1 MDSIFW
7 FLIIP
12 FSLPLLNTTAI
23 MTLIQYKY
31 IKTMEDSQKRRKQIL
46 SEMYEEMPVQEE
58 VLHMNLQSNPLFLPA
73 NILAGIIYKL
83 RHR

>member
-7 FLIIP
+7 FLIIL
-12 FSLPLLNTTAI
+12 FSLPLLITTAI
-23 MTLIQYKY
+23 MTPIQYKY

>member
-7 FLIIP
+7 FLIIL
-12 FSLPLLNTTAI
+12 FSLPLLITTAI
-23 MTLIQYKY
+23 MTPIQYRY
-31 IKTMEDSQKRRKQIL
+31 IKTMEDSKKRRKQIL

-58 VLHMNLQSNPLFLPA
+58 VLHMNVQSNPLFLPA

>member
-7 FLIIP
+7 FLIIL
-12 FSLPLLNTTAI
+12 FGLPLLITTGI
-23 MTLIQYKY
+23 MTPIQYRY
-31 IKTMEDSQKRRKQIL
+31 IKSMEDSKKRRKQTQ

-58 VLHMNLQSNPLFLPA
+58 VLHLNLQSNPLFLPA
-73 NILAGIIYKL
+73 NIIAGIIYKI